1 MINAVSYQFERF
13 VEFAEE
19 RVKAG
24 KESAIART
32 GEVRVGGGTPLEERA
47 IYSTDK
53 TDFVG
58 MTILRTKDAKAA
70 NDEVRELFRKSIA
83 EMFGGENNIPDSVKD
98 AMLLKDYGSG
108 KPLTARRIL
117 EVNNAIEALGRENIF
132 HPYQDGEIISRLE
145 NLAFENGYKRTDFG
159 KLNMAANFLMK
170 RLGMD
175 SVTALGAVVAKGS
188 PANRAMNAGAPYM
201 KDERS
206 FMLGYDIFNRIEDI
220 NRDNLKAAAENGS
233 AIAKK
238 NPETSRR
245 ISTEIAKN
253 LKEKYEL
260 LNQYVVNYVEG
271 AKLPKDIFSDAM
283 RHFNMSAED
292 MRDLDYRINTLKD
305 VSDKKIFEKLFD
317 KDPSEYFRSC
327 LLPIEMKIKGTK
339 EYTPDVE
346 TFFKHFYGLCKEL
359 HEEHV
364 AMRNA
369 CANAFAQ
376 NMLESAKG
384 KLIAA
389 ANEGGMATG
398 TSSELPA
405 VMLDKLGEFLA
416 EDPYGNMQ
424 KVDKFCTYLEKNGPA
439 ALHVADGKNV
449 DLNWVYREV
458 IG

>member
-24 KESAIART
+24 KETAIART
-32 GEVRVGGGTPLEERA
+32 GEVRIGKGTPLEERA

-83 EMFGGENNIPDSVKD
+83 EMFGGEANIPDSVKD

-132 HPYQDGEIISRLE
+132 HPYQDGKIISRLE

-170 RLGMD
+170 NLGLD

-206 FMLGYDIFNRIEDI
+206 FMLGYDIFNRIEDL
-220 NRDNLKAAAENGS
+220 NRDNIKAATENGS

-260 LNQYVVNYVEG
+260 LNKYVVNYVEG

-283 RHFNMSAED
+283 RHFNMFAED

-305 VSDKKIFEKLFD
+305 VSDKRIFEKLFD

-327 LLPIEMKIKGTK
+327 LLPIEMKIKGAK
-339 EYTPDVE
+339 QYTPDVE

-369 CANAFAQ
+369 CANAFAE

-384 KLIAA
+384 RLIAA

-405 VMLDKLGEFLA
+405 VMLDKLEEFLA
-416 EDPYGNMQ
+416 EDPYGNSE

-439 ALHVADGKNV
+439 AFHVADGKNV
-449 DLNWVYREV
+449 DLNWIYREV

>member
-1 MINAVSYQFERF
+1 MPLDINGYSNVFKTF
-13 VEFAEE
+13 VDFAQR
-19 RVKAG
+19 RV
-24 KESAIART
+24 
-32 GEVRVGGGTPLEERA
+32 
-47 IYSTDK
+47 D
-53 TDFVG
+53 
-58 MTILRTKDAKAA
+58 A
-70 NDEVRELFRKSIA
+70 NDENAIA
-83 EMFGGENNIPDSVKD
+83 D
-98 AMLLKDYGSG
+98 AHVQ

-117 EVNNAIEALGRENIF
+117 EVSKAIEALGRENIF
-132 HPYQDGEIISRLE
+132 HPFQDREIISRLE

-170 RLGMD
+170 GLGMD

-220 NRDNLKAAAENGS
+220 NRDNLNAASENGS

-283 RHFNMSAED
+283 RHFNMFAED

-327 LLPIEMKIKGTK
+327 LLPIEMKIKGAK

-384 KLIAA
+384 RLIAA

-405 VMLDKLGEFLA
+405 VMLDKLEEFLA
-416 EDPYGNMQ
+416 EDPYGNSE
-424 KVDKFCTYLEKNGPA
+424 KVDKFCSYLEKNGPA

-449 DLNWVYREV
+449 DLNWIYREV